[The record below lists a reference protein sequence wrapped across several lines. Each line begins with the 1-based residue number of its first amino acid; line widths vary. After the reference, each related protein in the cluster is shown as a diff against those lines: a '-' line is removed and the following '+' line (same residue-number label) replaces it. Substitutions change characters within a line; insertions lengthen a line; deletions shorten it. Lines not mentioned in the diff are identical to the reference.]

1 MSDTE
6 ARIPASTCPICG
18 KKATPQHRP
27 FCSKRC
33 AMLDLGRW
41 LKGDY
46 RMPSAERPE
55 EAPPDEAEDA

>member
-1 MSDTE
+1 MSDEE
-6 ARIPASTCPICG
+6 ATIPISNCPTCG
-18 KKATPQHRP
+18 KQATPQHRP

-46 RMPSAERPE
+46 RVPLAERPDEGLTDE
-55 EAPPDEAEDA
+55 EE